1 MPTITFEFPVKEI
14 YLNEDD
20 FDGYETESFEY
31 EYDSKVLHEVLVK
44 LFSEQFDISTKD
56 SEHIISELDLWELLE
71 YYYEGVLEETLKE
84 VLYDDA
90 YELYQ
95 DWSSR
100 EDNSF

>member
-31 EYDSKVLHEVLVK
+31 EYDSEVLYEVLVK
-44 LFSEQFDISTKD
+44 LFSKQFDISTKD
-56 SEHIISELDLWELLE
+56 SEHIISELDLFDVLE
-71 YYYEGVLEETLKE
+71 DYYKEELEETLKE

-100 EDNSF
+100 EDNSY